1 MSDERDL
8 VEILRG
14 RTEVERARLAD
25 VGGSLEVV
33 VKRSEKRLRHPS
45 KLAYE
50 ANLREA
56 LRHLE
61 RARESLL
68 EAASHLEP
76 T

>member
-1 MSDERDL
+1 MSDKRDL
-8 VEILRG
+8 AEILRG

-25 VGGSLEVV
+25 VGGGLEVV
-33 VKRSEKRLRHPS
+33 VQTSEKRLRHPS

-68 EAASHLEP
+68 EAASHLEQA
-76 T
+76 

>member
-1 MSDERDL
+1 MIYTAEDL
-8 VEILRG
+8 RVDTGAVAESM
-14 RTEVERARLAD
+14 
-25 VGGSLEVV
+25 VGVATNVTLLE
-33 VKRSEKRLRHPS
+33 SEMRRLRHPS

-68 EAASHLEP
+68 EAASHLEQ